1 MIVSFKNYLNESQDE
16 NDNNDW
22 TKIIPKET
30 KETRVDKKIFSKDD
44 ILKSKKYQQKLRQ
57 NKPENKSDKLQNEI
71 KKRKK
76 HMLPYTHDV
85 DQDEMNHIEKTNPAL
100 YAALTSWN

>member
-1 MIVSFKNYLNESQDE
+1 MIISFKDYLNEE
-16 NDNNDW
+16 VNDDW
-22 TKIIPKET
+22 EIVDDRNKNISKI
-30 KETRVDKKIFSKDD
+30 RFNSSD
-44 ILKSKKYQQKLRQ
+44 INKHKKYQQKLRQ

-85 DQDEMNHIEKTNPAL
+85 DQKEMDHIEITNPAL